1 MASESDPG
9 FELFTSLRFDPLLET
24 NVANREIR
32 RNKLPFAKFYMF
44 PFHHDRLVEAAKQFG
59 WFAIATQL
67 EGSAGLD
74 HLHKEL
80 CNYHK
85 DWESIDKPLRVKVL
99 LGKLGVT
106 AVERSDTPEV
116 TEFNLFPKRL
126 PPPRSTEPTMEVSPL
141 TGGALY
147 LGPSDSISGDP
158 PRKEYWDVI
167 PDTAR
172 TKPSPYTS
180 YKTTSRAM
188 YDSARKNV
196 GIESMSEKRE
206 VLITN
211 ESGEIM
217 EGSLT
222 SVYFWRN
229 GKWVT
234 PGLESGGQAGTTR
247 RWALEKK

>member
-1 MASESDPG
+1 
-9 FELFTSLRFDPLLET
+9 
-24 NVANREIR
+24 
-32 RNKLPFAKFYMF
+32 
-44 PFHHDRLVEAAKQFG
+44 
-59 WFAIATQL
+59 
-67 EGSAGLD
+67 
-74 HLHKEL
+74 
-80 CNYHK
+80 
-85 DWESIDKPLRVKVL
+85 
-99 LGKLGVT
+99 
-106 AVERSDTPEV
+106 
-116 TEFNLFPKRL
+116 
-126 PPPRSTEPTMEVSPL
+126 L